1 MRDIMSGKIA
11 KNDVIEA
18 NMNNLVQLDRQY
30 QVLVS
35 MRDADGLAALAVL
48 ASSVN
53 QTSVA
58 RKAAQA
64 ARILR

>member
-18 NMNNLVQLDRQY
+18 NINNLVQLDRQY